1 MKHRFLGQSL
11 WFWLIAAGVF
21 VLIQGFFAL
30 SRFDIPVISTIGGAY
45 AQRIFLSSGVMAIVA
60 LGLNLIYG
68 FNGQFSL
75 GQWGLYAIGAYTA
88 ADITYRWN
96 RGDSSALLFV
106 LAAVLLL
113 ALVYGLISR
122 LTRVRLAFMDEMSRF
137 TLYLLGTGA
146 AVGVSVLLAGLL
158 TAPVDAVLGL
168 LPPAVSM
175 QIVFVLATLCA
186 GAIAGLI
193 SYLFG
198 QPVLKLGGDYFG
210 IATLGL
216 TMVVFVLANN
226 SDKVFPEMKG
236 SRGMVGIPTLT
247 TWFWVFVF
255 LLVVVVITRNL
266 LDSSHGRAMISIRED
281 EIAAKTMGVDTTQ
294 YKTLAFVIGSF
305 FAGLAGS
312 LFAHQEGFLHP
323 STFNFVKSFD
333 PLIIIVFGGLGSV
346 TGTVL
351 ASFVWG
357 IVLFYVLPTVLP
369 QGGEGWRF
377 VIYALALLIIML
389 LRQQGLL
396 GGREWGFLKPTRW
409 PLSGRL
415 GGQLNDGG
423 GGQVE
428 PAREPQPAT
437 TTSGP
442 QAEAH

>member
-1 MKHRFLGQSL
+1 MKRRFLGQTLGSGSSRRL
-11 WFWLIAAGVF
+11 CLRVIQVIF
-21 VLIQGFFAL
+21 VLG
-30 SRFDIPVISTIGGAY
+30 RFRTFPILGTIGGAF
-45 AQRIFLSSGVMAIVA
+45 AQRIFLSAGVMAIVS

-75 GQWGLYAIGAYTA
+75 GQWGFYAIGAYTA

-96 RGDSSALLFV
+96 GATASACCSCLRPCCV
-106 LAAVLLL
+106 
-113 ALVYGLISR
+113 ALGYGLISR
-122 LTRVRLAFMDEMSRF
+122 LIRAQ
-137 TLYLLGTGA
+137 
-146 AVGVSVLLAGLL
+146 AGLHGRDVTL
-158 TAPVDAVLGL
+158 HALPDRHSRRHRRQPGVLAAAADGSGQRGPGL
-168 LPPAVSM
+168 AARSVSM

-186 GAIAGLI
+186 GAVAGLI

-255 LLVVVVITRNL
+255 LLLALLVMRNL
-266 LDSSHGRAMISIRED
+266 LDSSHGRAIISVRED

-305 FAGLAGS
+305 FAGVAGS
-312 LFAHQEGFLHP
+312 LYAHQEGFLHP
-323 STFNFVKSFD
+323 TTFNFIKSFD
-333 PLIIIVFGGLGSV
+333 PLIIIVFGGLGSM
-346 TGTVL
+346 TGTVV

-396 GGREWGFLKPTRW
+396 GGREWGFLKPTQW
-409 PLSGRL
+409 PLIRRL
-415 GGQLNDGG
+415 ARRRKPRL
-423 GGQVE
+423 E
-428 PAREPQPAT
+428 PLPDAASSALAQAARKRR
-437 TTSGP
+437 SR
-442 QAEAH
+442 

>member
-1 MKHRFLGQSL
+1 MKRRFLGQTL
-11 WFWLIAAGVF
+11 WFWLGAVGVF
-21 VLIQGFFAL
+21 ALIQGFFLL

-45 AQRIFLSSGVMAIVA
+45 AQRIFLASGVMAIVA

-106 LAAVLLL
+106 LFAVLLL
-113 ALVYGLISR
+113 GLFYSLVSR
-122 LTRVRLAFMDEMSRF
+122 LIRSRFSFMDEMSRF
-137 TLYLLGTGA
+137 TLYLISTGL
-146 AVGVSVLLAGLL
+146 AVVVSGLLASVLKG
-158 TAPVDAVLGL
+158 PVNAVLGA
-168 LPPAVSM
+168 LPKPVSV
-175 QIVFVLATLCA
+175 QIVFFIATLCA
-186 GAIAGLI
+186 GAVSGLI
-193 SYLFG
+193 AYLFG

-236 SRGMVGIPTLT
+236 SRGMVGIPTVT

-255 LLVVVVITRNL
+255 LLAALIVMRNL
-266 LDSSHGRAMISIRED
+266 LDSSHGRAVISVRED

-333 PLIIIVFGGLGSV
+333 PLIIIVFGGLGSI

-357 IVLFYVLPTVLP
+357 LVLFYLLPTVLP

-377 VIYALALLIIML
+377 VIYAIALLIIML

-396 GGREWGFLKPTRW
+396 GGKEWGFLKSTRW
-409 PLSGRL
+409 PLSGKL
-415 GGQLNDGG
+415 GG
-423 GGQVE
+423 GGGGTAQPV
-428 PAREPQPAT
+428 REPMPAGARSVAT
-437 TTSGP
+437 PG
-442 QAEAH
+442 AEVEVR